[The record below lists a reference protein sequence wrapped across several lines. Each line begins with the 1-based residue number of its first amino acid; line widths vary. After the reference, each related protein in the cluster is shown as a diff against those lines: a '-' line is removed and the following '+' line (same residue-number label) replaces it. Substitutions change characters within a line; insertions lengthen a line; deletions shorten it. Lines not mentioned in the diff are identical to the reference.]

1 MNAAD
6 VLGRADVGGT
16 AAKHKRIVAARF
28 QIDIEHFQLLRRQQ
42 LRGDGNDRPC
52 RELHIEDVVIV
63 RHFHIVVVAL
73 AVRPGFRAITHFNR
87 RCGGK
92 GVLLVEYPLQLRL
105 NLRQCVTWEIVVEDE
120 LSIQRILQY
129 DLMQSGFIVDLA
141 SDGEEGLQKA
151 RRNSYD
157 VMILD
162 VMLPKRDGFSVCKE
176 LRKEENPVYI
186 VMLSARD
193 DEFDRVMGLDVGA
206 DDYMTKP
213 FSSREVV
220 SKVKAI
226 MRRKGMHHQKACTER
241 LSYQQLI
248 LDQRRFEV
256 LINEEVIDF
265 TLKEYELLEFL
276 IHHQGQALSRNL
288 LLDRLWGYEYDGDT
302 RIVDVHIFKIR
313 EKLKPYGIKIKTIR
327 GIGYMLEDE
336 KND

>member
-1 MNAAD
+1 MGKR
-6 VLGRADVGGT
+6 VL
-16 AAKHKRIVAARF
+16 
-28 QIDIEHFQLLRRQQ
+28 
-42 LRGDGNDRPC
+42 
-52 RELHIEDVVIV
+52 
-63 RHFHIVVVAL
+63 
-73 AVRPGFRAITHFNR
+73 
-87 RCGGK
+87 
-92 GVLLVEYPLQLRL
+92 
-105 NLRQCVTWEIVVEDE
+105 VVEDE

-141 SDGEEGLQKA
+141 SDVEEGLQKA

>member
-1 MNAAD
+1 MGKR
-6 VLGRADVGGT
+6 VL
-16 AAKHKRIVAARF
+16 
-28 QIDIEHFQLLRRQQ
+28 
-42 LRGDGNDRPC
+42 
-52 RELHIEDVVIV
+52 
-63 RHFHIVVVAL
+63 
-73 AVRPGFRAITHFNR
+73 
-87 RCGGK
+87 
-92 GVLLVEYPLQLRL
+92 
-105 NLRQCVTWEIVVEDE
+105 VVEDE

-327 GIGYMLEDE
+327 VIGYMLEDE

>member
-1 MNAAD
+1 MGKR
-6 VLGRADVGGT
+6 VL
-16 AAKHKRIVAARF
+16 
-28 QIDIEHFQLLRRQQ
+28 
-42 LRGDGNDRPC
+42 
-52 RELHIEDVVIV
+52 
-63 RHFHIVVVAL
+63 
-73 AVRPGFRAITHFNR
+73 
-87 RCGGK
+87 
-92 GVLLVEYPLQLRL
+92 
-105 NLRQCVTWEIVVEDE
+105 VVEDE

-313 EKLKPYGIKIKTIR
+313 EKLKPYGLKIKTIR

>member
-1 MNAAD
+1 MGKR
-6 VLGRADVGGT
+6 VL
-16 AAKHKRIVAARF
+16 
-28 QIDIEHFQLLRRQQ
+28 
-42 LRGDGNDRPC
+42 
-52 RELHIEDVVIV
+52 
-63 RHFHIVVVAL
+63 
-73 AVRPGFRAITHFNR
+73 
-87 RCGGK
+87 
-92 GVLLVEYPLQLRL
+92 
-105 NLRQCVTWEIVVEDE
+105 VVEDE

-226 MRRKGMHHQKACTER
+226 MRR
-241 LSYQQLI
+241 SYQQLI

>member
-1 MNAAD
+1 MGKR
-6 VLGRADVGGT
+6 VL
-16 AAKHKRIVAARF
+16 
-28 QIDIEHFQLLRRQQ
+28 
-42 LRGDGNDRPC
+42 
-52 RELHIEDVVIV
+52 
-63 RHFHIVVVAL
+63 
-73 AVRPGFRAITHFNR
+73 
-87 RCGGK
+87 
-92 GVLLVEYPLQLRL
+92 
-105 NLRQCVTWEIVVEDE
+105 VVEDE

-226 MRRKGMHHQKACTER
+226 MLRKGMHHQKACTER